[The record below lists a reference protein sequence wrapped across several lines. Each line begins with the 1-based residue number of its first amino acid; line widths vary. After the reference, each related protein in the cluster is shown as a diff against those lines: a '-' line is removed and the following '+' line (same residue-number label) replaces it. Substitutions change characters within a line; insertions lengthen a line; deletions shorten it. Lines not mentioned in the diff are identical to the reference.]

1 MTDDAMTIV
10 IQDGEYLTGNKPI
23 PKPSPHHAETTAEY
37 LLGVVNWVTKWSLDC
52 VEGCK

>member
-1 MTDDAMTIV
+1 MTIV
-10 IQDGEYLTGNKPI
+10 IQDVPDGNKPI

-37 LLGVVNWVTKWSLDC
+37 LLGVVNWVTKWNLDC